1 MNVVKPNGEVYCEFS
16 ADDNMFYVH
25 LKDGYKVCLD
35 RKVIPDLKKFLE
47 SLEPAPKNKKWKKR
61 V

>member
-1 MNVVKPNGEVYCEFS
+1 MKVFKPDGTVYCEFS
-16 ADDNMFYVH
+16 VDHNMFYIH

-47 SLEPAPKNKKWKKR
+47 SLEEAPENKKWEKR